1 MGIHTR
7 KPVDAL
13 QKRVKQAI
21 HIHTSRTVLTDICL
35 LRQPKKKA
43 KRLRMMTRTMMILSR
58 RLSTKR
64 VFASMMLLSIFFSQS
79 SVALA
84 STITPFQDVEEGFMG
99 VGQDLLNDFG
109 GGIEVEKQFN
119 GPVDQNLQGLL
130 EGTVSEA
137 DFLESGRRLQADFGD
152 AANVAKDILKIVTGT
167 KTIGQD
173 IADAPTWGRRLQ
185 ADFGDAANVAKDI
198 LKIVTGAKTIGQDIA
213 DAPTWGRRL

>member
-1 MGIHTR
+1 MG
-7 KPVDAL
+7 
-13 QKRVKQAI
+13 
-21 HIHTSRTVLTDICL
+21 
-35 LRQPKKKA
+35 PKKKA

-137 DFLESGRRLQADFGD
+137 DFLESGRRPQADFGD
-152 AANVAKDILKIVTGT
+152 AANVAKDILKIVTGA

-213 DAPTWGRRL
+213 DAPTWGRRLQADFGDAA

>member
-21 HIHTSRTVLTDICL
+21 HIHTSRAVLTDICL

-43 KRLRMMTRTMMILSR
+43 KQLRMMTRTMMI
-58 RLSTKR
+58 
-64 VFASMMLLSIFFSQS
+64 LSIFFSQS

-137 DFLESGRRLQADFGD
+137 DFLESGR
-152 AANVAKDILKIVTGT
+152 K
-167 KTIGQD
+167 
-173 IADAPTWGRRLQ
+173 LQ

-213 DAPTWGRRL
+213 DAPTWGRRLQADFGDAANVAKDILKITTGA